1 MEKKLNTE
9 LYIKDLETRV
19 TDLAQ
24 EVKSWKKKNW
34 HIHTLLEEL
43 VHYVE
48 HDVSRTEGSRHL
60 WETVDEANDLL
71 SGAAG
76 ALQISCVR
84 KGGD

>member
-34 HIHTLLEEL
+34 HIHTLLGEL

-71 SGAAG
+71 SGAT
-76 ALQISCVR
+76 
-84 KGGD
+84 GDYVNQD

>member
-19 TDLAQ
+19 TDLTQ

-34 HIHTLLEEL
+34 HLHTLLEEL
-43 VHYVE
+43 VTHVE
-48 HDVSRTEGSRHL
+48 QGVSRIDGTRDL

-71 SGAAG
+71 SGATRDYVN
-76 ALQISCVR
+76 Q
-84 KGGD
+84 D

>member
-34 HIHTLLEEL
+34 HLHTLLEEL

-48 HDVSRTEGSRHL
+48 QDVSRTEGSRHL
-60 WETVDEANDLL
+60 WETVDEVNDLL
-71 SGAAG
+71 SGATEDYVN
-76 ALQISCVR
+76 Q
-84 KGGD
+84 D

>member
-34 HIHTLLEEL
+34 HLHTLLEEL

-48 HDVSRTEGSRHL
+48 QDVSRTEGSRHL
-60 WETVDEANDLL
+60 WETVDEAYDLL
-71 SGAAG
+71 SGAT
-76 ALQISCVR
+76 
-84 KGGD
+84 GDYVNQD

>member
-34 HIHTLLEEL
+34 HLHTLLEEL
-43 VHYVE
+43 VNHVE
-48 HDVSRTEGSRHL
+48 SEISREEGSRHL
-60 WETVDEANDLL
+60 WETVDEAYDLL
-71 SGAAG
+71 SGAT
-76 ALQISCVR
+76 
-84 KGGD
+84 GDYVNQD

>member
-19 TDLAQ
+19 TDLTQ

-34 HIHTLLEEL
+34 HLHTLLEEL
-43 VHYVE
+43 VTHVE
-48 HDVSRTEGSRHL
+48 QDVSRTEGSRHL

-71 SGAAG
+71 SGAT
-76 ALQISCVR
+76 
-84 KGGD
+84 GDYVNQD

>member
-34 HIHTLLEEL
+34 HLHTLLEEL

-48 HDVSRTEGSRHL
+48 QDVSRTEGSTHL
-60 WETVDEANDLL
+60 WETVDEVNDLL
-71 SGAAG
+71 SGATADYVN
-76 ALQISCVR
+76 Q
-84 KGGD
+84 D